1 MPRLPRLYRAG
12 PLALL
17 LLLAAIPLGLPK
29 TGLAQDAG
37 AAKVVYHVDFA
48 DPRRFSA
55 MLTSIHN
62 MVTHYNNDF
71 LEYDVRI
78 VLNAHGIRFVTD
90 DPLTGTPFEA
100 DAELKERRDNLK
112 GRLATLM
119 DLYSVRVELCNITRK
134 EVGLAEDKVYDAVE
148 LVPSGVVRIAELQQ
162 QGFAYLKTE

>member
-1 MPRLPRLYRAG
+1 MATSTHPQRRG
-12 PLALL
+12 VLL
-17 LLLAAIPLGLPK
+17 LLFALALAPFALPK
-29 TGLAQDAG
+29 PVLAQDG
-37 AAKVVYHVDFA
+37 ASQVVYHVDFGE
-48 DPRRFSA
+48 PRRFSA

-100 DAELKERRDNLK
+100 DEALRERREDLQ

-119 DLYSVRVELCNITRK
+119 DLYGVRVELCNITRQ
-134 EVGLAEDKVYDAVE
+134 EVGLAEDKVYDSVE

-162 QGFAYLKTE
+162 RGFAYLKTE